1 MRRPSYLIV
10 EHWRTDTKFRFIVQ
24 IQNVELFDVKLNKKI
39 FFKFQNRI
47 LFDQKLIYKQ
57 QKHDRMLLAFS
68 IGCHLESVDQ

>member
-57 QKHDRMLLAFS
+57 QNTIECYLRLVLVATWK
-68 IGCHLESVDQ
+68 V